1 MIDASWAADSAARCC
16 WVTSRTAAET
26 RMPSS
31 VSMADREISAGKV
44 VPSRRR
50 PASSIPAP
58 IGRGRGSAT
67 YPARWPG
74 WMSRTASG
82 TSISTGWP
90 ISSSRR

>member
-1 MIDASWAADSAARCC
+1 MIEASWAAVSAASCR

-44 VPSRRR
+44 EPSRRR

-58 IGRGRGSAT
+58 IGLGRGSAT
-67 YPARWPG
+67 YPARRAG
-74 WMSRTASG
+74 
-82 TSISTGWP
+82 
-90 ISSSRR
+90 